1 MRRRRRGDSDGAA
14 ARQSIGRGAFRLPD
28 GSVAYT
34 AKRAAAEYKKLSP
47 VAYTAADVILLLLS
61 SQDRPV
67 VGRTLLF
74 KELFLFEKEA
84 LDGENVED
92 CGFVPHYYGPY
103 SFYLGCKIREM
114 ARRGLIEISGSGAA
128 STYALTPRGLEKARK
143 RRRTVPAGLADR
155 MGTLRRGM
163 DEHGVA
169 HVLKDT
175 RLGDEYAEYALKSRA
190 AHRYKAITW
199 GRGV

>member
-1 MRRRRRGDSDGAA
+1 MAPQPV
-14 ARQSIGRGAFRLPD
+14 QSIGRGAFRFPD

-74 KELFLFEKEA
+74 KELFIFEKEVLA
-84 LDGENVED
+84 GESVEV
-92 CGFVPHYYGPY
+92 CRFVPHYYGPY
-103 SFYLGCKIREM
+103 SFYMACKVREM
-114 ARRGLIEISGSGAA
+114 ARRGLIEISGGGAA
-128 STYALTPRGLEKARK
+128 STYALTPKGLEMARE
-143 RRRTVPAGLADR
+143 RRRTVPASLANRMARLRKGLDQHGA
-155 MGTLRRGM
+155 THILKAIYLR
-163 DEHGVA
+163 
-169 HVLKDT
+169 
-175 RLGDEYAEYALKSRA
+175 DEYAEYVTKSRV

>member
-1 MRRRRRGDSDGAA
+1 MAA
-14 ARQSIGRGAFRLPD
+14 QDVQSLGNGAFRLPD
-28 GSVAYT
+28 GSIAYT
-34 AKRAAAEYKKLSP
+34 AERAAAEFKKLKP
-47 VAYTAADVILLLLS
+47 VEYTATDVILLLLS

-103 SFYLGCKIREM
+103 SFYMELKIREM
-114 ARRGLIEISGSGAA
+114 ARRGLIEISGGGGAA
-128 STYALTPRGLEKARK
+128 TYALTPKGLEMARK
-143 RRRTVPAGLADR
+143 RRRTVPAGLAGK
-155 MGTLRRGM
+155 MGRLRKGLDQHGATHILKAIYLRG
-163 DEHGVA
+163 
-169 HVLKDT
+169 
-175 RLGDEYAEYALKSRA
+175 EYAEYVTKSRV

>member
-1 MRRRRRGDSDGAA
+1 MAQQDV
-14 ARQSIGRGAFRLPD
+14 QSLGNGAFRLPD

-34 AKRAAAEYKKLSP
+34 AERAAAEFKKLRP
-47 VAYTAADVILLLLS
+47 VEYTATDVILLLLS

-92 CGFVPHYYGPY
+92 CRFVPHYYGPY
-103 SFYLGCKIREM
+103 SFYMALKIREM
-114 ARRGLIEISGSGAA
+114 ARRGLIAISGGGGA
-128 STYALTPRGLEKARK
+128 STYALTSKGLEMARK
-143 RRRTVPAGLADR
+143 RRRTVPADLADR
-155 MGTLRRGM
+155 MGRLRKGM
-163 DEHGVA
+163 DQHGT
-169 HVLKDT
+169 T
-175 RLGDEYAEYALKSRA
+175 RILEAVYRRAEYAEYVTKSRV